1 MASIIN
7 ERDKNITESPVRII
21 PTGNE
26 YVNLSSSAQ
35 YFKVG
40 NDGVATPSQIV
51 FTASLVGNLS
61 GTCTFSIVEGA
72 GAATLVTEGNTATL
86 LYSNM
91 SSDSVTIRAT
101 LERLNNTYTADLNVA
116 KLENGTIGTSGDSV
130 DIIFKRY
137 SETPPTPASSA
148 VTPSDWYSTT
158 DSIPVDTTMPIWSSV
173 GTKAAGQTLY
183 VWQQPVALEGGTVA
197 EVSIFRRSAE
207 ALDAPTGGSYNF
219 TTKTLTPP
227 TNWSNTVPSGNDP
240 VYISRAVASIYGVT
254 GQDTTLSW
262 TTPAISFQSAAVLSL
277 ISDADVIPAND
288 KGMEYL
294 LPTGNALKLYVGNT
308 LQQTNVTFAGTATK
322 GGLTLTVNAATG
334 AISLSGNLWGTKQ
347 ESFIVTATYA
357 GIVYETAYT
366 ISKAIAGSTTT
377 IPDLVSGTDVVYANS
392 DGTGYTLPT
401 GNSLKLYKGATV
413 VSTGVTYAGTVTKN
427 GLTATINAT
436 TGAITL
442 SGANWT
448 TNSEAFTF
456 TALYDSFEYS
466 STYSISK
473 ARAGATGQAGTPG
486 VSNILADLS
495 SETGLVAATSDGVLT
510 GALPSNIYVSLY
522 SGTTKLLSGIT
533 YSVKVGS
540 VAGTDYALQY
550 AKIESGLRL
559 VLDKATGLITFNEE
573 STKWVSDTVT
583 FTITAT
589 HAGISYVLN
598 YTISKLKAGSANIVT
613 NLVGGENVIVP
624 SNSTGT
630 VVTLPPASTFQL
642 FKGDVQVTTGANY
655 LFELTSTESGQYA
668 GYWYRAQNGLI
679 LFLNKTTGEYFFVV
693 QTTAGVSIWNNN
705 SETFKLYASYNGVSY
720 KKSVTITKVKSA
732 DSSVSILL
740 ASEAD
745 VVSADSSGSGY
756 LLPSGNSLRL
766 FVGADWV
773 TSGVTYAGGA
783 TKNGLTLSISS
794 AGNITLSGTAWT
806 TTQESFTV
814 TATYNSLSYTK
825 IYSITKSVAGSDV
838 VLLDLASE
846 SGLVSAN
853 ADGTG
858 YVYPTGNQ
866 ALLYKGGSILST
878 GISYNISGGT
888 VNTSTVDKSQS
899 GLTLS
904 INKVTGF
911 ITLSG
916 TSWVSN
922 QESFTIIA
930 TYNSVPYS
938 RTYIIAKAKAGATG
952 EPSVIVDLKAEA
964 DVVFADSDGGSYT
977 YPSGNALRLY
987 IGNLQ
992 QVAGVTYTGDVTKG
1006 GLTANID
1013 SYGTIVLSGAQW
1025 TTNQESFDFTATYAG
1040 KSYTATYIITKAKQG
1055 SSTVLIDLL
1064 SEADVVSA
1072 NSDGTGYAFPTNNLI
1087 RLYKGA
1093 TRLASGV
1100 VYGGS
1105 VDNRNGLKIAVN
1117 NSTGLITLSNAT
1129 GTTWTSDQEF
1139 FDLTATYSGI
1149 EYSARYSIT
1158 KSKNGING
1166 VSVTGNSVRIAYT
1179 KTNLTNLAPTPLTI
1193 STAGNATY
1201 PPNDS
1206 WGTGTVWGATPPV
1219 LVAGQSLYQ
1228 SNGIYNA
1235 VTNQTIWDVPYLS
1248 NLKVGALSA
1257 ISADLGTITAGSITG
1272 TTLRIGTAPAVS
1284 GSSMSGVGLQI
1295 NTNGTFAMGNNSTN
1309 LSFDGQRLTLNGDIV
1324 TSANIQQGAV
1334 TYINTSS
1341 SMTNYAWSTSA
1352 STSVYPVLQ
1361 FAVYCD
1367 GSAVSIFADLEQRQL
1382 SSYKAPNTA
1391 YTSGRGSTYRVMYR
1405 YATSSIWEDIY
1416 TQNTGSF
1423 TRSAFIGGGVSG
1435 YVYFGIVVTEEAIP
1449 AGSTLISYSGTWG
1462 FRYLHVTQTKR

>member
-7 ERDKNITESPVRII
+7 ERDKNITEAPVRII

-61 GTCTFSIVEGA
+61 GTCTFSIVEGI

-116 KLENGTIGTSGDSV
+116 KLENGTIGSSGDSV

-158 DSIPVDTTMPIWSSV
+158 DSIPVDTTKPIWSSV

-207 ALDAPTGGSYNF
+207 ALDIPTGGTYSF
-219 TTKTLTPP
+219 TNRTLTPP
-227 TNWSNTVPSGNDP
+227 IDWSNSVPSGNDP
-240 VYISRAVASIYGVT
+240 VYISRAVAAIYGVT
-254 GQDTTLSW
+254 GEDTTLSW
-262 TTPAISFQSAAVLSL
+262 STPTISFQSSAVLSL

-294 LPTGNALKLYVGNT
+294 LPTGNALRLHVGNT

-401 GNSLKLYKGATV
+401 GNSLKLYKGSAIVT
-413 VSTGVTYAGTVTKN
+413 TGVTYAGTVTKN
-427 GLTATINAT
+427 GLTATINAS

-442 SGANWT
+442 SGTAWT
-448 TNSEAFTF
+448 TNSETFTF

-466 STYSISK
+466 SAYSISK
-473 ARAGATGQAGTPG
+473 ARAGAAGQAGVPG

-495 SETGLVAATSDGVLT
+495 SETGLVSATSDGVLT
-510 GALPSNIYVSLY
+510 GVLPSNIFVSMY

-533 YSVKVGS
+533 YSIKVGS
-540 VAGTDYALQY
+540 VLGTETTTQVL
-550 AKIESGLRL
+550 KTESGLKL
-559 VLDKATGLITFNEE
+559 TLDKATGLLTFTEE
-573 STKWVSDTVT
+573 TTKWVSDTVT

-589 HAGISYVLN
+589 YAGVSYVLN
-598 YTISKLKAGSANIVT
+598 YTLSKLKAGSANIIT

-630 VVTLPPASTFQL
+630 VVTLPPTSTFQL
-642 FKGDVQVTTGANY
+642 FKGDAQVTTGATY
-655 LFELTSTESGQYA
+655 LFELTPTESSQYA
-668 GYWYRAQNGLI
+668 GYWYRAQNGLL

-693 QTTAGVSIWNNN
+693 QTTAGVSIWNTN
-705 SETFKLYASYNGVSY
+705 SETFKLYASYNGISY
-720 KKSVTITKVKSA
+720 KKSITITKVKSA
-732 DSSVSILL
+732 DSSVSVML

-745 VVSADSSGSGY
+745 VVSADSTGSNY
-756 LLPSGNSLRL
+756 LLPSGNTLKL

-773 TSGVTYAGGA
+773 TSGVSYSGGS

-794 AGNITLSGTAWT
+794 AGNISLSGTAWA
-806 TTQESFTV
+806 TTQESFTL

-825 IYSITKSVAGSDV
+825 IYSITKSMAGSDV
-838 VLLDLASE
+838 VLMDLVSE
-846 SGLVSAN
+846 AGLVSAN

-878 GISYNISGGT
+878 GISYNISGGA
-888 VNTSTVDKSQS
+888 VNTSTVDKLQS

-904 INKVTGF
+904 INKVTGA

-930 TYNSVPYS
+930 TYNGVPYT

-964 DVVFADSDGGSYT
+964 DVVAADSDGGSYV

-992 QVAGVTYTGDVTKG
+992 QTAGVTYTGTIAKN
-1006 GLTANID
+1006 GLTA
-1013 SYGTIVLSGAQW
+1013 TIGITGAISLSGAQW
-1025 TTNQESFDFTATYAG
+1025 TSNQESFDFTATYLG
-1040 KSYTATYIITKAKQG
+1040 KDYTATYIISKAKQG

-1064 SEADVVSA
+1064 SESDVVSA
-1072 NSDGTGYAFPTNNLI
+1072 NSDGTGYSFPANNYI

-1093 TRLASGV
+1093 AKLTSGV

-1105 VDNRNGLKIAVN
+1105 VDTRNGLKVSVN
-1117 NSTGLITLSNAT
+1117 TSTGLITLSNAT
-1129 GTTWTSDQEF
+1129 GVTWTSDQEF

-1158 KSKNGING
+1158 KSKSGING
-1166 VSVTGNSVRIAYT
+1166 VSITGNSIRIAYT
-1179 KTNLTNLAPTPLTI
+1179 KTNLTTLSSTPLTI

-1201 PPNDS
+1201 PSNDS

-1219 LVAGQSLYQ
+1219 LTAGQSLYQ

-1235 VTNQTIWDVPYLS
+1235 ITNQTIWDVPYLS

-1272 TTLRIGTAPAVS
+1272 ATLRIGTAPAVS
-1284 GSSMSGVGLQI
+1284 GSSMSGIGLQI

-1324 TSANIQQGAV
+1324 TAANIQQGAV

-1341 SMTNYAWSTSA
+1341 STANYAWSTSTA
-1352 STSVYPVLQ
+1352 QSVYPVLE

-1367 GSAVSIFADLEQRQL
+1367 GSAISIFADLEERAFTT
-1382 SSYKAPNTA
+1382 YRAPNTA
-1391 YTSGRGSTYRVMYR
+1391 YNSARSTSFRIMYR
-1405 YATSSIWEDIY
+1405 EATSSVWNDIF
-1416 TQNTGSF
+1416 TQSSGSF
-1423 TRSAFIGGGVSG
+1423 TRAAFTSGVSG
-1435 YVYFGIVVTEEAIP
+1435 YVYFGIVVTEDAIP
-1449 AGSTLISYSGTWG
+1449 TGSTLISYNGRWG